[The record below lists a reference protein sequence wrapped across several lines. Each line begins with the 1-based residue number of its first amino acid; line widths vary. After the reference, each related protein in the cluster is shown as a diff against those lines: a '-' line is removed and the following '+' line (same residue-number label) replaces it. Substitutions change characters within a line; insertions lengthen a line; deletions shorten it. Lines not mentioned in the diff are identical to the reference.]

1 MKRLARLGIILMMM
15 LSITNIVHA
24 KGCSTKLFTATMNS
38 ELTIADAVENLA
50 DTCGLSIIV
59 KDSAAKKRLSK
70 RLYFVKLDNAT
81 LRGFLDTVLLEN
93 DLMYTLRGNKL
104 SISYLTTK
112 TFRVHY
118 ISGKRT
124 GSSKANVTIAN
135 SNNSATGGAATGGSA
150 TTGGDSSSSGGS
162 ETGIS
167 INSDDTFEFWDK
179 IEKEIQRILVSA
191 GDGSTHY
198 VKDGESW
205 TGPDG
210 QKWEYNPLAP
220 IVNPTAGMITVTGTS
235 KQIRRVERY
244 IKTLTKQIK
253 SQVLIDV
260 RILSVEFDNSKT
272 TGVDWSQIYGLQ
284 NFTLN
289 SMVMNQRNI
298 SSYER
303 GTGTEGGGSFP
314 FSSTEFGENTT
325 PTRGSIF
332 EVGMT
337 AEITDVVKFLGT
349 QGDVKS
355 ISSPRVLTLN
365 NQPALISVGKELFY
379 KIKASSSTTGT
390 GGAAA
395 TTEGEQVSSVFA
407 GILLDITPEIA
418 PNGMVTLKINPSI
431 TDTASS
437 TVSADGSVREIPPD
451 LVRRQIASV
460 ITVKDGDHAILGGLI
475 STKKGTNVS
484 KVPLLGDLPL
494 LEYAF
499 KREEKID
506 KVEELVIIITPHIIK
521 NSRDLSLKDLG
532 YKKLTP

>member
-1 MKRLARLGIILMMM
+1 MNGLRR
-15 LSITNIVHA
+15 LSILSVFIMLLVPNILNA

-38 ELTIADAVENLA
+38 ELTIADAIENLA

-59 KDSAAKKRLSK
+59 KDAAAKKRLNK
-70 RLYFVKLDNAT
+70 RLYFVKLDNST
-81 LRGFLDTVLLEN
+81 LKGFLDTVLLEN
-93 DLMYTLRGNKL
+93 DLIYSLRGNKL
-104 SISYLTTK
+104 IISYLTTK

-118 ISGKRT
+118 IAGKRT

-135 SNNSATGGAATGGSA
+135 SSNSASTG
-150 TTGGDSSSSGGS
+150 TTSTTSSSSGAGNS

-179 IEKEIQRILVSA
+179 IEKELQRILISA

-210 QKWEYNPLAP
+210 QKWEYNPVAP
-220 IVNPTAGMITVTGTS
+220 IVNSTAGMITVTGTA
-235 KQIRRVERY
+235 KQLKRVAQY

-260 RILSVEFDNSKT
+260 RILSVEFDNSTT

-289 SMVMNQRNI
+289 SMMMTQSNI
-298 SSYER
+298 GSYTR
-303 GTGTEGGGSFP
+303 DTGTGGGSFP
-314 FSSTEFGENTT
+314 FTSTEFADDST
-325 PTRGSIF
+325 PTRAGLF
-332 EVGMT
+332 EVGAT
-337 AEITDVVKFLGT
+337 AEIEDVVRFLGT

-365 NQPALISVGKELFY
+365 NQPALISVGRELFY
-379 KIKASSSTTGT
+379 KIKSSSSTTGT
-390 GGAAA
+390 AGGTA
-395 TTEGEQVSSVFA
+395 TEGEQVSSVFA
-407 GILLDITPEIA
+407 GILLDITPEIS

-431 TDTASS
+431 TDA
-437 TVSADGSVREIPPD
+437 ADAVTSDGVRTIPPD

-460 ITVKDGDHAILGGLI
+460 ITVKNGDHAILGGLI

-506 KVEELVIIITPHIIK
+506 QVEELVIIITPHVIK
-521 NSRDLSLKDLG
+521 SSKDLSLKDLG
-532 YKKLTP
+532 YKKLRHE

>member
-1 MKRLARLGIILMMM
+1 MNQLKRLSVISLFIILFIPN
-15 LSITNIVHA
+15 LLNA
-24 KGCSTKLFTATMNS
+24 KGCSSQLFTATMNA
-38 ELTIADAVENLA
+38 EFTIADAIESLA
-50 DTCGLSIIV
+50 DSCGLTIIV

-70 RLYFVKLDNAT
+70 RLYFVKLENST
-81 LRGFLDTVLLEN
+81 LKSFLDTILLEN

-118 ISGKRT
+118 IAGKRT

-135 SNNSATGGAATGGSA
+135 SSNSATGNTG
-150 TTGGDSSSSGGS
+150 TTTDSSNTGASS

-167 INSDDTFEFWDK
+167 IKSNDTFAFWEE
-179 IEKEIQRILVSA
+179 IEKEIQRILISA

-198 VKDGESW
+198 VKDGEGW

-210 QKWEYNPLAP
+210 QKWEYNPLSP
-220 IVNPTAGMITVTGTS
+220 IVNPTAGMITVTGTA
-235 KQIRRVERY
+235 KQIKRVEQY

-260 RILSVEFDNSKT
+260 RILSVEFDNSTT

-289 SMVMNQRNI
+289 AMTMKQSNV
-298 SSYER
+298 SSWTR
-303 GTGTEGGGSFP
+303 QTGTDGGTSFP
-314 FSSTEFGENTT
+314 FSDTT
-325 PTRGSIF
+325 FAQDTIPTQAGIF
-332 EVGMT
+332 EVGAT
-337 AEITDVVKFLGT
+337 AEIKDVVKFLGT

-365 NQPALISVGKELFY
+365 NQPALISVGRELFY
-379 KIKASSSTTGT
+379 KIKASTTSSTGAGAGT
-390 GGAAA
+390 A
-395 TTEGEQVSSVFA
+395 TEGEQVSSVFA

-431 TDTASS
+431 SDTAT
-437 TVSADGSVREIPPD
+437 TVTSDGAVRTIPPD

-460 ITVKDGDHAILGGLI
+460 ITVKDGDHAVLGGLI
-475 STKKGTNVS
+475 STKKGTSVS

-521 NSRDLSLKDLG
+521 NSKDLTLKDLG
-532 YKKLTP
+532 YKKLTR

>member
-1 MKRLARLGIILMMM
+1 MQRFSFKGILIVVMIL
-15 LSITNIVHA
+15 LLPNIVNA

-38 ELTIADAVENLA
+38 EITIADAIENLA
-50 DTCGLSIIV
+50 DTCNFSIIV
-59 KDSAAKKRLSK
+59 RDSAAKKRLNK
-70 RLYFVKLDNAT
+70 RLYYVKLKNST

-93 DLMYTLRGNKL
+93 DLIYSLNGNKL
-104 SISYLTTK
+104 IVSYLKTK

-135 SNNSATGGAATGGSA
+135 SSNSAGGGSEGA
-150 TTGGDSSSSGGS
+150 SGGGNS

-167 INSDDTFEFWDK
+167 IQSDDKFEFWDN
-179 IEKEIQRILVSA
+179 IEKEIQRILIGA

-198 VKDGESW
+198 LKNGEGW

-220 IVNPTAGMITVTGTS
+220 IVNSTAGMVTVTGTA
-235 KQIRRVERY
+235 KQLKRVAKY

-253 SQVLIDV
+253 AQVLIDV

-289 SMVMNQRNI
+289 SMMMKQSNI

-303 GTGTEGGGSFP
+303 GTGEGGGGFP
-314 FSSTEFGENTT
+314 FSGTTFGENTT
-325 PTRGSIF
+325 PTQAGIF
-332 EVGMT
+332 EIGAT
-337 AEITDVVKFLGT
+337 SEIKDLVKFLGT

-365 NQPALISVGKELFY
+365 NQPALISVGRELFY
-379 KIKASSSTTGT
+379 KIKSSSSV
-390 GGAAA
+390 GGA
-395 TTEGEQVSSVFA
+395 TGSTSEGEQVSSVFA

-431 TDTASS
+431 TDTADSVAS
-437 TVSADGSVREIPPD
+437 DGSVRTIPPD
-451 LVRRQIASV
+451 LIRRQIASV
-460 ITVKDGDHAILGGLI
+460 ITVRDGQHAVLGGLI
-475 STKKGTNVS
+475 SSKKGVKVS

-494 LEYAF
+494 LEYMF
-499 KREEKID
+499 KREETID
-506 KVEELVIIITPHIIK
+506 KVEELVLIITPHIIK
-521 NSRDLSLKDLG
+521 SSKDMSLKALG
-532 YKKLTP
+532 YKKLSYE